1 MSSRRVNS
9 VIVFGD
15 FSSRSIRLYRESI
28 FSNNSKRLFLADIKW
43 HSMLQ
48 IFIPAGSEPSGRARA
63 SIWRTPR
70 GSNTPM
76 LVSGY
81 LTYIAA
87 PATTGAA
94 LTFRKGEDAD

>member
-28 FSNNSKRLFLADIKW
+28 FSNNSQRLFLADIKW

-48 IFIPAGSEPSGRARA
+48 IF
-63 SIWRTPR
+63 
-70 GSNTPM
+70 
-76 LVSGY
+76 V
-81 LTYIAA
+81 YIAA